1 VSLSVNPFKKG
12 VKRKGLAV
20 VIFGACFVVGGLLF
34 AFAPV
39 GLAFLLAPFSG
50 GVDNG
55 SGGGSGV
62 VIWFMILTLPVGTA
76 VAMFGLVTMIGGTI
90 ATLRMKLPTE
100 QEDAVTRNRLL
111 SHRAIALASL
121 LPLSLIPTPIVAF
134 VLTNMVA
141 GGNSGTTA
149 FYVIAAMQLVAGGFA
164 LYFAIRTKRTALIA
178 ILAGVV
184 LLSLAGS
191 YALNA
196 FVVSLETLNSVEN
209 L

>member
-1 VSLSVNPFKKG
+1 LNLSVNPFQKG

-34 AFAPV
+34 AFAP
-39 GLAFLLAPFSG
+39 ALLALLLFPFVGEAG
-50 GVDNG
+50 GTA
-55 SGGGSGV
+55 
-62 VIWFMILTLPVGTA
+62 IWFMILTLPVGTA

-121 LPLSLIPTPIVAF
+121 LPLSLIPTPILAF

-149 FYVIAAMQLVAGGFA
+149 FYVIAALQIVAGGFA
-164 LYFAIRTKRTALIA
+164 LYFAIRTKRAALMA

-184 LLSLAGS
+184 ILSLAGS
-191 YALNA
+191 YALNDY
-196 FVVSLETLNSVEN
+196 VVSLETLNSVEN

>member
-1 VSLSVNPFKKG
+1 MSLSVNPFHKG

-34 AFAPV
+34 AFAP
-39 GLAFLLAPFSG
+39 ALLALLLFPFVGEAG
-50 GVDNG
+50 GTA
-55 SGGGSGV
+55 
-62 VIWFMILTLPVGTA
+62 IWFMILTLPVGTA

-90 ATLRMKLPTE
+90 STLRMKLPTQ
-100 QEDAVTRNRLL
+100 QEDAVTRNKLL

-149 FYVIAAMQLVAGGFA
+149 FYVIAALQIVAGGLA
-164 LYFAIRTKRTALIA
+164 LYFASRTKRAALIA

-184 LLSLAGS
+184 ILSLAGS
-191 YALNA
+191 YALNDH
-196 FVVSLETLNSVEN
+196 VVSLETLNSDEN